1 MNDLFDILQNY
12 SIGLPR
18 EWVELIII
26 AILGFIFT
34 IIYRTSKIF
43 MKVTIWLTVVGVI
56 FLSIYSLLQK
66 NKLIE
71 QDSISLEQSMP
82 EPASDR

>member
-71 QDSISLEQSMP
+71 QDSVSLEQSMP

>member
-1 MNDLFDILQNY
+1 MNDLFEVLQNY
-12 SIGLPR
+12 SFGLPR

-26 AILGFIFT
+26 AILGFVFT

-43 MKVTIWLTVVGVI
+43 MKITIWLAVVGI
-56 FLSIYSLLQK
+56 LFLSIYSWLQN

-71 QDSISLEQSMP
+71 EDPTFIEQSVS
-82 EPASDR
+82 EPSNK

>member
-1 MNDLFDILQNY
+1 MNDLFEILQNY
-12 SIGLPR
+12 SFGLPR

-43 MKVTIWLTVVGVI
+43 MKITIWLAVVGI
-56 FLSIYSLLQK
+56 LFLAIYSWLQN

-71 QDSISLEQSMP
+71 QDSILTEQSIS
-82 EPASDR
+82 EPSSQ

>member
-18 EWVELIII
+18 ERVELIII

-71 QDSISLEQSMP
+71 QDSVSLEQSMP

>member
-1 MNDLFDILQNY
+1 MNDLFEVLQNY
-12 SIGLPR
+12 SFGLPR

-26 AILGFIFT
+26 AILGFVFT

-43 MKVTIWLTVVGVI
+43 MKITIWLAVVGI
-56 FLSIYSLLQK
+56 LFLSIYSWLQN

-71 QDSISLEQSMP
+71 GDPTFIEQSVS
-82 EPASDR
+82 EPSNK